1 MISATDT
8 NNSVYTLKILMS
20 DVRFTSHEMPTG
32 TDDLYAASV
41 EAECYYDTAD
51 GQAIKIQVTNAKA
64 NSEFTS

>member
-1 MISATDT
+1 
-8 NNSVYTLKILMS
+8 MS

-51 GQAIKIQVTNAKA
+51 GQAIKIQATNAKA
-64 NSEFTS
+64 NTEYTA